1 MGSAVN
7 LKTQAML
14 KMLEFKAQSDKSAFV
29 DPGLMA
35 GGGGDPAAAG
45 APPDAAAA
53 PPPGPDP
60 AIAELSA
67 KVDALASQFSGMGGA
82 QGGAAGA
89 GALKPKVDVNV
100 TLLQILK
107 ICTLMAEG
115 MGIQVPPSAMVPT
128 SEGLSQLASMSQSG
142 DFSGVSQS
150 GGGAIPPIGPMQGAL
165 PPPGG
170 EQKSGSEQMSLKDRF
185 LVASEL
191 AKMIGHGE
199 S

>member
-1 MGSAVN
+1 MGTAVN
-7 LKTQAML
+7 PKTQAML
-14 KMLEFKAQSDKSAFV
+14 KLLELRGKTAKAAFV
-29 DPGLMA
+29 DPGMVA

-45 APPDAAAA
+45 MPPDAAAA

-60 AIAELSA
+60 AIADLSA
-67 KVDALASQFSGMGGA
+67 KVDALASQFSSMGGA
-82 QGGAAGA
+82 AGGAAGA
-89 GALKPKVDVNV
+89 NTLKPKVDVNV

-107 ICTLMAEG
+107 ITTLLAEAA
-115 MGIQVPPSAMVPT
+115 GIQVPPSAMVPT

-150 GGGAIPPIGPMQGAL
+150 GGGAISPIEPMQGAL
-165 PPPGG
+165 PPPPSG
-170 EQKSGSEQMSLKDRF
+170 EKASQEQMSLKDRF

-191 AKMIGHGE
+191 AKMIGNGE